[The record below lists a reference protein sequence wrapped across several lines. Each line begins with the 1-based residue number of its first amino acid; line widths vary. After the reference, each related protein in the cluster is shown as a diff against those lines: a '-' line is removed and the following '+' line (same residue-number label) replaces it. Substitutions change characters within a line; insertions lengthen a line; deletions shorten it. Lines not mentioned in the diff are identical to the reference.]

1 MLYGFLPYV
10 QPIFATDAKLQD
22 KFQFTHRPIKI
33 KLKATMFFK
42 YRCEMNFFRF
52 ILLCFWRIDVA
63 VGAIKAVSTFNISI
77 LKKPLQIIQGEQ
89 ELSDFLSLIF
99 FIFDIF
105 SAIIRTN
112 ILQLHLFSF
121 TLQPLSRFKQYLC
134 IIITSVFLLF
144 LFDFWKNPE
153 GGIGISATEKDT
165 SSIKK

>member
-33 KLKATMFFK
+33 KLKTTMFFK

-63 VGAIKAVSTFNISI
+63 VGAIKAENSFNISMLEVTVSNHARRTGI
-77 LKKPLQIIQGEQ
+77 DI
-89 ELSDFLSLIF
+89 SHF
-99 FIFDIF
+99 FVFDIF
-105 SAIIRTN
+105 SAIIHTN

-121 TLQPLSRFKQYLC
+121 TLQPLSRFEQHLC

-153 GGIGISATEKDT
+153 GGIGISVTEKDT

>member
-1 MLYGFLPYV
+1 M
-10 QPIFATDAKLQD
+10 
-22 KFQFTHRPIKI
+22 
-33 KLKATMFFK
+33 
-42 YRCEMNFFRF
+42 
-52 ILLCFWRIDVA
+52 
-63 VGAIKAVSTFNISI
+63 
-77 LKKPLQIIQGEQ
+77 
-89 ELSDFLSLIF
+89 SDFLSLIF

-121 TLQPLSRFKQYLC
+121 TLQPLSRFKQELC

-153 GGIGISATEKDT
+153 GGIGISVTEKDT

>member
-63 VGAIKAVSTFNISI
+63 VGAIKAENSFNISI